1 MHIIR
6 CKCNGHASECV
17 PSSSEDGRNSRLV
30 CRCEHNT
37 DGRDC
42 EKCLP
47 FYNDRPWARATAD
60 DANECLRKSLSFF
73 FFRLRLVVL
82 LDWFSLITRVWHR
95 ERCVFVN
102 RPSIESIGVDE
113 EGNEE
118 NFSLPYSSGCVRVC
132 VLVGMMTWS
141 VIDAPNKFSSSS
153 SFSFRKDDDTNKL
166 EDNRRFLKMR
176 VIRRR

>member
-1 MHIIR
+1 MEEIR
-6 CKCNGHASECV
+6 DSCAVASTTQTV
-17 PSSSEDGRNSRLV
+17 
-30 CRCEHNT
+30 
-37 DGRDC
+37 
-42 EKCLP
+42 
-47 FYNDRPWARATAD
+47 ATAKNAFLFTTTD
-60 DANECLRKSLSFF
+60 RGHEPQLTTLTNVCVSPSLF

-118 NFSLPYSSGCVRVC
+118 NFSLPYSSGYVRVC

-141 VIDAPNKFSSSS
+141 VIDAPNKFSSSSS